1 MRALSAPISNRIT
14 TPGHADTVES
24 RLQERRF
31 VATTVARPVTSP
43 PQAEVKASF
52 LCSHLPRLAPVE
64 QQGQQN
70 HDAGGDGARG
80 FGDVVF
86 LQHGLQHHQEDGPS
100 YGAPIAAASTLDRGT

>member
-1 MRALSAPISNRIT
+1 MGALSAPISNRIT

-31 VATTVARPVTSP
+31 VATNVARPVTS
-43 PQAEVKASF
+43 

-80 FGDVVF
+80 FGDVKF
-86 LQHGLQHHQEDGPS
+86 LKHSLQHYQEDGPGH
-100 YGAPIAAASTLDRGT
+100 GAPVAAASTLDG